1 MVGEVNVQVSVMQKV
16 RNMGTMLLGMLIFYQ
31 IVLNSQWDI
40 LYQGSIWKL
49 TGYFLYAVLV
59 CFLVISFWQVKLQ
72 MKQLIALIGLL
83 AVGGI
88 YLILGNLSVAIVF
101 IFGAFAL
108 FLNVRDVLNAYFK
121 ATGLGILTV
130 VIMALAGLLPMYDKI
145 NEFWLIGF
153 KNPNI
158 LGYYLLLTVVLL
170 FVRDWNQI
178 SWLHFMFWLG
188 AVVFDLWV
196 LDDKTATMGLLL
208 LALLWLVL
216 RKAGFIKQRLFN
228 YAIVVTPL
236 LLTGAAYAIGFA
248 WGRVNFIYRLNDI
261 FTSRPVIWNY
271 YMGNYPLKLL
281 RGSLPKT
288 LTFARGALDGA
299 YVYYPYS
306 NGLLVSIILIVLLI
320 SSLYYLV
327 RQARWDLVS
336 MQLILLVV
344 AFSENAPFFVFQSP
358 LLVLAIM
365 VGMFGVNHGV
375 TVPPL
380 EQDHQRQEIL

>member
-271 YMGNYPLKLL
+271 YMG
-281 RGSLPKT
+281 
-288 LTFARGALDGA
+288 
-299 YVYYPYS
+299 
-306 NGLLVSIILIVLLI
+306 IIL
-320 SSLYYLV
+320 
-327 RQARWDLVS
+327 
-336 MQLILLVV
+336 
-344 AFSENAPFFVFQSP
+344 
-358 LLVLAIM
+358 
-365 VGMFGVNHGV
+365 
-375 TVPPL
+375 
-380 EQDHQRQEIL
+380 